1 MWKPFAINLVVLTN
15 ALNPYTS
22 LVYDLKLLESSLPVD
37 ARGIRIERLRT
48 IEQNRSRDF
57 ISDAGFYYLRSSW
70 ESFFFFA
77 RYIEN
82 VRKINRS
89 NNNILRCNYLISF
102 FGIFRKQIN
111 NHCVITFRSNT
122 RSNSNNWSF
131 DRQEIRYYEK
141 KKKNQ
146 INKVSPYAK
155 LPRTP
160 SIRVK
165 NARRI

>member
-1 MWKPFAINLVVLTN
+1 MWKPFAINLVVLTD

-141 KKKNQ
+141 KKKKSDKQSFTVRQVTENS
-146 INKVSPYAK
+146 VYS
-155 LPRTP
+155 R
-160 SIRVK
+160 
-165 NARRI
+165 

>member
-141 KKKNQ
+141 KKKKSDKQSFTVRQVTENS
-146 INKVSPYAK
+146 VYS
-155 LPRTP
+155 R
-160 SIRVK
+160 
-165 NARRI
+165 